1 MRRGVALAAL
11 ALWGA
16 GGCGGGAA
24 GRGAAGDPAA
34 AAREAQRPQ
43 RPQHDVEPALL
54 LGRLPDEADVLL
66 RLSVARTHPLGTK
79 LEPFVLA
86 WPGWGSTL
94 RRFTVHPVAELEWID
109 IVGPRDPAMERLA
122 VRTTMDDELVESRLS
137 ERTDGSLRVTLR
149 PQPHLVTA
157 VPPVASEAL
166 AEALRD
172 GHVVDPPPASDD
184 EGLRALLPHPHQFFR
199 VIPEEAQSARL
210 RVLARPAGAAQAELE
225 LSCGDAAT
233 AQKVADGMR
242 EQADHVNGVMVRMLT
257 HDLLSGLTV
266 RAEGDKA
273 QLALPASR
281 EQLEALAAL
290 AAGFIPPQPP
300 P

>member
-1 MRRGVALAAL
+1 MRRGAAFAAL
-11 ALWGA
+11 LACANGSA
-16 GGCGGGAA
+16 CAAA
-24 GRGAAGDPAA
+24 GHGSAPNQLTAAEATR
-34 AAREAQRPQ
+34 ARQPLR
-43 RPQHDVEPALL
+43 DVEPAALL
-54 LGRLPDEADVLL
+54 ARLPEEADVLL
-66 RLSVARTHPLGTK
+66 RLSVARTHPLGLK

-94 RRFTVHPVAELEWID
+94 RRFTVHPVAELDWID
-109 IVGPRDPAMERLA
+109 IVGPKDPAKERLA
-122 VRTTMDDELVESRLS
+122 VRTTMDDELVDSRLS
-137 ERTDGSLRVTLR
+137 GSSDGSLRVALR
-149 PQPHLVTA
+149 PQLHLVTA
-157 VPPVASEAL
+157 VPPAAAGAL
-166 AEALRD
+166 TEALRD
-172 GHVVDPPPASDD
+172 GHVVDPPPASED

-199 VIPEEAQSARL
+199 VIPEEAQSALL
-210 RVLARPAGAAQAELE
+210 RVLSRPAGAAQAELE

-233 AQKVADGMR
+233 AQKVADAMR
-242 EQADHVNGVMVRMLT
+242 EQADHVNGMLVRMLT

-266 RAEGDKA
+266 RVDGDKA